1 MKPNK
6 RNRLFSPLR
15 TACAAAL
22 LLCQPVTADIWQNSD
37 GPVQTAGVDLNKQY
51 CMADAYIKAG
61 GKGMSNTLGESLNC
75 TANDVEITQVIPKN
89 PNQACD
95 LGDTF
100 TFYADVTIRTNAAE
114 RWDTTFYLPLN
125 DLSPQV
131 IQGAN
136 AQNCSLLI
144 PKPGEEQ
151 AANLDGDQC
160 GDIKKSLLTNDQYVL
175 HDEPITMLCADA
187 DRDGR
192 ADFNYCAAWDNI
204 SRDNCDV
211 DDNPVVGQVPNNKS
225 KCNCGNF
232 NINVVVNPNP
242 PTLSKELLSAD
253 QANEPE
259 GIFKYRLTITKDAVP
274 ADIMIQSLR
283 DIVRSSTDGTVFANF
298 DLNSNTD
305 QTFSNLPLQ
314 LTLLGSH
321 PENTC
326 DSDDLTLPQILTAA
340 SPTLSCDLMM
350 KIEDEDLPDD
360 GSPELYQ
367 DFIRATA
374 TRVDGTTAVG
384 NDQCDPTDD
393 DPDNNAGNCTN
404 VVTVKMANVNPVLDI
419 TKEAESG
426 PGLHKIGDA
435 WFIEASGNVTY
446 VVTITNNSTVDAVL
460 LTSLT
465 DTGIANLLQDNSGS
479 PACSLASNKKLAK
492 GETFTCRYVDDVS
505 LGEGETYTNTVA
517 VGGKD
522 NEDRPASDDTSELVT
537 LGTPS
542 IVLSKEVAAVNG
554 SDPNTVMDADFGEE
568 ANVNEPGGMVV
579 YRFTITNNNSITKG
593 NLTLSDFI
601 DDVLFASSRAT
612 KSSTQRAD
620 ECIFTTV
627 IPFGTPYVCTLVA
640 DVTGNALDPNPETEV
655 NEGRLV
661 NTAQVKART
670 DQYIE
675 VTSNKDQATVNFD
688 DVPPSIEGGFA
699 LKATVFLNVKNKSL
713 EKIYLKSLRILGM
726 TVRNAAQL
734 PGNFA
739 IANEGGSFG
748 SFNLLACVEPDNLD
762 EPPTYSL
769 SLDPDAD
776 YSCAF
781 SVEFAPNFTADQFN
795 QFTSSI
801 TSGDS
806 VVVEFVD
813 EEEKSSASADASV
826 TISTAP

>member
-6 RNRLFSPLR
+6 RNHLFSPLR

-37 GPVQTAGVDLNKQY
+37 GPVQAAGVDLNKQY

-204 SRDNCDV
+204 SRNNCDV

-259 GIFKYRLTITKDAVP
+259 GTFKYKLTITKDAVP
-274 ADIMIQSLR
+274 ADVMIQSLR
-283 DIVRSSTDGTVFANF
+283 DIVRSSTDNNVFANF

-305 QTFSNLPLQ
+305 QTVGN
-314 LTLLGSH
+314 LTLLGSD
-321 PENTC
+321 PDNTC
-326 DSDDLTLPQILTAA
+326 DSDDLTLPQTLTTA
-340 SPTLSCDLMM
+340 SPTLSCVLVM

-384 NDQCDPTDD
+384 NDLCDPTDD
-393 DPDNNAGNCTN
+393 DPNNNAGNCTN
-404 VVTVKMANVNPVLDI
+404 VVTVKMANVDPVLEI

-426 PGLHKIGDA
+426 PGLHKIGDV
-435 WFIEASGNVTY
+435 WFIEESGDVTY
-446 VVTITNNSTVDAVL
+446 VVTITNTSTVDAVL

-465 DTGIANLLQDNSGS
+465 DTAITDLLNDDSGS
-479 PACSLASNKKLAK
+479 PACSLAANMTLAK
-492 GETFTCRYVDDVS
+492 DGGSFTCRYVANVS
-505 LGEGETYTNTVA
+505 LGQGETYTNTVA

-522 NEDRPASDDTSELVT
+522 NEDRPASDTADEAVT

-554 SDPNTVMDADFGEE
+554 SDPETVMAADFGEE

-579 YRFTITNNNSITKG
+579 YRFTITNNNSITEED
-593 NLTLSDFI
+593 LTLSDFI
-601 DDVLFASSRAT
+601 DDVLFASPRAT

-620 ECIFTTV
+620 ECIFTTT
-627 IPFGTPYVCTLVA
+627 IAYGTPYVCTLVA
-640 DVTGNALDPNPETEV
+640 DVTGNALDPDPETEV

-661 NTAQVKART
+661 NTAQVKAT
-670 DQYIE
+670 TPQNTE
-675 VTSNKDQATVNFD
+675 VTSNEDQATVNFD

-699 LKATVFLNVKNKSL
+699 LKATVFLNVKNKSF

-726 TVRNAAQL
+726 AVRDAANL

-739 IANEGGSFG
+739 IANEGGTFSTFT
-748 SFNLLACVEPDNLD
+748 LPACVEPSDPND
-762 EPPTYSL
+762 PESYTL
-769 SLDPDAD
+769 SLDPEAD

-781 SVEFAPNFTADQFN
+781 SVEFAPSFTPSQFK
-795 QFTSSI
+795 QFTSNI

-806 VVVEFVD
+806 VVVEFAD
-813 EEEKSSASADASV
+813 EEGGKASADASV
-826 TISTAP
+826 IIDTTP

>member
-22 LLCQPVTADIWQNSD
+22 LLCQPAIADIWQNSD
-37 GPVQTAGVDLNKQY
+37 GPVQAAGVDLNKQY

-75 TANDVEITQVIPKN
+75 TANDVEITQVIPNN
-89 PNQACD
+89 PNEACD

-204 SRDNCDV
+204 SRNNCDV

-225 KCNCGNF
+225 KCNCGKF

-274 ADIMIQSLR
+274 ADVIIQSLR
-283 DIVRSSTDGTVFANF
+283 DIVRSSTDNTVLANF

-305 QTFSNLPLQ
+305 QTIGN
-314 LTLLGSH
+314 LTLLGSDTD
-321 PENTC
+321 NTC
-326 DSDDLTLPQILTAA
+326 DSDDLALPQTLTTA
-340 SPTLSCDLMM
+340 SPTLSCQLVM

-393 DPDNNAGNCTN
+393 DPNNNAGNCTN
-404 VVTVKMANVNPVLDI
+404 VVTVKMANVNPVLEI

-426 PGLHKIGDA
+426 PGLHKIGDV

-465 DTGIANLLQDNSGS
+465 DTAIADLLKDNTGS
-479 PACSLASNKKLAK
+479 PACSLADGMTLAK
-492 GETFTCRYVDDVS
+492 DGGSFTCRYVANVS
-505 LGEGETYTNTVA
+505 LGQGQTYTNTVE

-522 NEDRPASDDTSELVT
+522 NEDRPASDVASESVT

-568 ANVNEPGGMVV
+568 TSVNEPGGMVV
-579 YRFTITNNNSITKG
+579 YRFTITNNNSVTEED
-593 NLTLSDFI
+593 LTLSDFI
-601 DDVLFASSRAT
+601 DDVLFASPRAT

-620 ECIFTTV
+620 ECIFTTT
-627 IPFGTPYVCTLVA
+627 IAYGTPYVCTLVA
-640 DVTGNALDPNPETEV
+640 DVTGNALDPDPETEV

-661 NTAQVKART
+661 NTAEVKAT
-670 DQYIE
+670 TPQNTE
-675 VTSNKDQATVNFD
+675 VTSNEDLATVNFD

-726 TVRNAAQL
+726 TVRNAANL

-748 SFNLLACVEPDNLD
+748 SFNLLACVEPADLD
-762 EPPTYSL
+762 EHPTYTL

-781 SVEFAPNFTADQFN
+781 SVEFAPNFTPSQFN

-801 TSGDS
+801 TSGDA
-806 VVVEFVD
+806 VVVEFAD
-813 EEEKSSASADASV
+813 EEGSKASAEASV
-826 TISTAP
+826 VIDTTP